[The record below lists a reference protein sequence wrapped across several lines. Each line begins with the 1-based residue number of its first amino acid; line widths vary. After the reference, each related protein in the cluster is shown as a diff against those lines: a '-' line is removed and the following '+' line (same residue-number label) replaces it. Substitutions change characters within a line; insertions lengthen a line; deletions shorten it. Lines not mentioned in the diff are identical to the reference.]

1 MTEIL
6 ECIYNAE
13 DEHFEG
19 KHPH

>member
-1 MTEIL
+1 MAEIL

-13 DEHFEG
+13 DEYFKG